1 MTAKEILDR
10 TAQFFTELMQ
20 PAQDASGTPAAPQ
33 KMMEAKLKDG
43 TVVEVTDMNVG
54 GVVTIAGTPA
64 PVGEHELE
72 DGTKIVLVDN
82 GVISEIIMP
91 QAAPAPAMPPM
102 EDMSAK
108 FAAFE
113 SATNEKFASYE
124 NKFAEY
130 EVKLSEAWDSNGL
143 ELPEGVEMLSQT
155 ATSFKVRV
163 DRPQESNPQI
173 LKSLSATS
181 ASVMAFQEEPRT
193 LEQVYLKAMMEA
205 KGHENVQ

>member
-43 TVVEVTDMNVG
+43 TVVEVSDMNVG
-54 GVVTIAGTPA
+54 GIVTIAGTPA

-72 DGTKIVLVDN
+72 DGTKIVLADN

-130 EVKLSEAWDSNGL
+130 EVKLSQANKVIQGLMDISKLLVEAPQGKADSAVPVSNNFAAVT
-143 ELPEGVEMLSQT
+143 PEDPKEKWNLLSKQLC
-155 ATSFKVRV
+155 S
-163 DRPQESNPQI
+163 
-173 LKSLSATS
+173 
-181 ASVMAFQEEPRT
+181 
-193 LEQVYLKAMMEA
+193 
-205 KGHENVQ
+205 

>member
-43 TVVEVTDMNVG
+43 TVVEITEMAVG
-54 GVVTIAGTPA
+54 GVVTIAGTAA

-72 DGTKIVLVDN
+72 DGTKIVLADN
-82 GVISEIIMP
+82 GVIAEIMMP
-91 QAAPAPAMPPM
+91 QGAPAPAMPPM

-113 SATNEKFASYE
+113 SATNEKFAAYE
-124 NKFAEY
+124 SKFADY
-130 EVKLSEAWDSNGL
+130 
-143 ELPEGVEMLSQT
+143 
-155 ATSFKVRV
+155 
-163 DRPQESNPQI
+163 
-173 LKSLSATS
+173 
-181 ASVMAFQEEPRT
+181 
-193 LEQVYLKAMMEA
+193 EA
-205 KGHENVQ
+205 KLAQSNKVIQGLMDLSKILVEAPQAKPDSAVPAANNFAAQQPEDPKQKWDLLAKQLCS